1 MGMFTCTWD
10 SRQFIDF
17 SLGGAASM
25 CSLACKV
32 FGFIEY
38 AGIQKID
45 IENEKNY
52 MLIIE
57 SGKCECRRKQP
68 K

>member
-1 MGMFTCTWD
+1 
-10 SRQFIDF
+10 
-17 SLGGAASM
+17 M

-45 IENEKNY
+45 IEIEKNY
-52 MLIIE
+52 ILIIE

-68 K
+68 KQQF